1 MQQAQSISKIFPR
14 YKRASGKKPGFTI
27 QPRDLEIIKLVHDY
41 RFLNSDQI
49 KYLVTGS
56 NQVILRRLQKL
67 FHHGFLDRPLQQ
79 FSYRGNHK
87 MIYALGNS
95 GATILASEYGMDRRR
110 INWRNKNYEAGEIYL
125 NHTLMISHFRVALS
139 LALQNVDN
147 TELLFWKQ
155 DATENLKDYVIVKE
169 HHKLKQRIPI
179 CPDAFFGIVDFNG
192 IKKYFF
198 LEADQSTM
206 TNARFFKKMKGY
218 FNYWKQKKFA
228 ERFNIAN
235 FRILTLTKSQQRA
248 DNLRRVA
255 RKADEKQ
262 KGFAGF
268 LFSSEKSYNIEHPL
282 TLLKPIWRTPV
293 NDEYHCLLE

>member
-1 MQQAQSISKIFPR
+1 MVCEEW
-14 YKRASGKKPGFTI
+14 KRCPGI
-27 QPRDLEIIKLVHDY
+27 GAIIKYY
-41 RFLNSDQI
+41 RFLNSDQL

-79 FSYRGNHK
+79 FSYCGNQK

-95 GATILASEYGMDRRR
+95 GATILASEYGIDRGR
-110 INWRNKNYEAGEIYL
+110 INWRNKNHEAGEIYL
-125 NHTLMISHFRVALS
+125 NHTLMISNFRVALS
-139 LALQNVDN
+139 LGLENSDN

-155 DATENLKDYVIVKE
+155 DATENLKDHVIVKE

-179 CPDAFFGIVDFNG
+179 CPDAFLGIVDSNG

-218 FNYWKQKKFA
+218 FNYWK
-228 ERFNIAN
+228 R
-235 FRILTLTKSQQRA
+235 TSTK
-248 DNLRRVA
+248 
-255 RKADEKQ
+255 
-262 KGFAGF
+262 
-268 LFSSEKSYNIEHPL
+268 
-282 TLLKPIWRTPV
+282 
-293 NDEYHCLLE
+293 